1 MSWAGT
7 VPALGMKGIKAE
19 TLDLPGHGKA
29 LGQVGD
35 GSLTALTEPVRDWV
49 LEGEP
54 AWLVGHSLGG
64 GIAMKLA
71 LEHPEHVRGLV
82 LLAPLGL
89 GQALDV
95 ETLQAMTRI
104 ETVDEMQSFLGRLV
118 ADPSLIAPA
127 IADYALSQLARA
139 GAREALAVVSGQL
152 RAAEEEIAELVPE
165 LAAREVPVTI
175 LWGAEDRMV
184 SPDRARAEQFG
195 PLVEIAGA
203 GHIAH
208 VEAAKVVNK
217 LLAERL
223 AP

>member
-1 MSWAGT
+1 MTYVFDQEIVSF
-7 VPALGMKGIKAE
+7 
-19 TLDLPGHGKA
+19 
-29 LGQVGD
+29 
-35 GSLTALTEPVRDWV
+35 DW
-49 LEGEP
+49 
-54 AWLVGHSLGG
+54 HSRTSSS
-64 GIAMKLA
+64 A
-71 LEHPEHVRGLV
+71 LV
-82 LLAPLGL
+82 LTMDGTISNISTTEDEIACRPFLK
-89 GQALDV
+89 QVNYQD
-95 ETLQAMTRI
+95 ESRI
-104 ETVDEMQSFLGRLV
+104 ETVDEMESFLGRLV

>member
-29 LGQVGD
+29 LDQVGD
-35 GSLTALTEPVRDWV
+35 GSLAALTKPVRDWV
-49 LEGEP
+49 LDGEP

-89 GQALDV
+89 GQSLDV
-95 ETLQAMTRI
+95 GTLQAMTQI
-104 ETVDEMQSFLGRLV
+104 ETVDEMQAFLNRLV
-118 ADPSLIAPA
+118 ANPALITPA
-127 IADYALSQLARA
+127 IADYALSQLKRS
-139 GAREALAVVSGQL
+139 GAREALAVVSEQL
-152 RAAEEEIAELVPE
+152 RPAEEEIAEIVPR
-165 LAAREVPVTI
+165 LAAAKTPVTV

-184 SPDRARAEQFG
+184 SPDRPRAEQFG
-195 PLVEIAGA
+195 PLVEIEGA

-208 VEAAKVVNK
+208 VEAAKVVNR

-223 AP
+223 KP

>member
-1 MSWAGT
+1 M
-7 VPALGMKGIKAE
+7 
-19 TLDLPGHGKA
+19 
-29 LGQVGD
+29 
-35 GSLTALTEPVRDWV
+35 
-49 LEGEP
+49 
-54 AWLVGHSLGG
+54 
-64 GIAMKLA
+64 
-71 LEHPEHVRGLV
+71 
-82 LLAPLGL
+82 
-89 GQALDV
+89 
-95 ETLQAMTRI
+95 
-104 ETVDEMQSFLGRLV
+104 
-118 ADPSLIAPA
+118 
-127 IADYALSQLARA
+127 
-139 GAREALAVVSGQL
+139 VSGQL

-195 PLVEIAGA
+195 PLVEIACA